1 MQFGVCCGPEIARVA
16 EDLGYDYFEWSV
28 VDLLQPCADEDSF
41 KDALARARQA
51 GLPFPNANIL
61 FPPGLKIV
69 GPSVDQESLRE
80 YIFTALRRAR
90 IAGISI
96 IGFGSGSARS
106 IPGGFDPQ
114 AGWQQMRDFCAWLA
128 EAARA
133 HEVTIALEPLN
144 RSETN
149 LINTAEEAA
158 RLIREINHPHL
169 RMVIDGYHWALDHN
183 TPSGIREN
191 ADLIVHAHV
200 ATAAGRRA
208 PSHAD
213 PCAPFFDAL
222 RSIGYPGRLS
232 FEGNL
237 TEPAAELAQAL
248 EVMREQAGQSVV
260 DQ

>member
-16 EDLGYDYFEWSV
+16 KVLGYDYFEWSV
-28 VDLLQPCADEDSF
+28 VDLLQPRAGEDSF
-41 KDALARARQA
+41 KDALASAKQAR
-51 GLPFPNANIL
+51 LPFPNANIL
-61 FPPGLKIV
+61 ILPGMKIV
-69 GPSVDQESLRE
+69 GPAVDQESLRE
-80 YIFTALRRAR
+80 YILTALRRAR
-90 IAGISI
+90 VAGISI

-106 IPGGFDPQ
+106 VPDGFDPL

-144 RSETN
+144 RGETN
-149 LINTAEEAA
+149 LINTAQEAA

-169 RMVIDGYHWALDHN
+169 RMVIDGYHWALDLN
-183 TPSGIREN
+183 SPEGIREN

-200 ATAAGRRA
+200 ASAAGRRA
-208 PSHAD
+208 PSMAD

-222 RSIGYPGRLS
+222 RSIGYGGRLS

-237 TEPAAELAQAL
+237 ADPTADLAQAL
-248 EVMREQAGQSVV
+248 EVMRGQTS
-260 DQ
+260 QPIEGG